1 MDLLVHGKSTIL
13 NLINRNFELVSGDLN
28 IYGKNIKEYSF
39 SFLKDSIISISQIPE
54 FFEGTIYENVSLYKN
69 ISITD
74 FSYAAKLSLSSD
86 FINKLPDKELSK
98 VKLNASNFSGGQK
111 QRLALARIF
120 TRKPKILLLDDVT
133 SAVDITTEKNI
144 LKNIKDFSKSNN
156 ITTIITSQ
164 KISSLSICDNIIV
177 LDNGNIE
184 AIGNHDFLINNSI
197 IYKKIYDIQNTKE
210 V

>member
-13 NLINRNFELVSGDLN
+13 NLINRNFYLVSGDLN
-28 IYGKNIKEYSF
+28 IYGKNIKEYYF

-54 FFEGTIYENVSLYKN
+54 FFEGTIYENISLYKN
-69 ISITD
+69 ISSTD
-74 FSYAAKLSLSSD
+74 FSYAAKLSMSSD

-184 AIGNHDFLINNSI
+184 AIGNHDFLINN
-197 IYKKIYDIQNTKE
+197 IQNTKE